1 MSSQVNSL
9 AVLLTMLVSSACW
22 AQGVNVN
29 SKIRVIDG
37 EAFYVHS
44 VLGGQT
50 LETIVSAY
58 FTEVSLIQKY
68 NPGLSEPL
76 SSGAQIK
83 VPYSDESLEA
93 MSKRTKY
100 VVPKKAPTYIKK
112 GTSKAEGK
120 KYSNQLDKPFFRPI
134 PGPRERPTTMEEAA
148 DLLILPDDNF
158 DKPVEKNRG
167 QKDEINELEPLT
179 QDDSEKV
186 LADLETLS
194 QSINESLESLAQIQ
208 EALEPTNVD
217 PETGELIV
225 PKEEKLSENMILA
238 SKFLENQAAN
248 YFDTTAAN
256 EFSLKE
262 YFIVNINSDARI
274 RNVKDERT
282 VTNANSYFL
291 TPDDL
296 RGLRVDSL
304 EKIQQILSIGF
315 ISEIGMYKY
324 KVDIKKNTVKLEKT
338 EGFRS
343 QFLESSNHEEM
354 ILEAA
359 NNAGFKGAGEFI
371 IMDGYREA
379 ASFKAFE
386 YNPFGTKDRV
396 IMYQKIVRIEQMN
409 F

>member
-1 MSSQVNSL
+1 
-9 AVLLTMLVSSACW
+9 MLVSSVCW
-22 AQGVNVN
+22 AQVSNVN
-29 SKIRVIDG
+29 SKIKVING

-50 LETIVSAY
+50 LETIANAY
-58 FTEVSLIQKY
+58 FTEVSLIEKH
-68 NPGLSEPL
+68 NPGLLEPL
-76 SSGAQIK
+76 SSGAQLK

-93 MSKRTKY
+93 MSKRAKY

-112 GTSKAEGK
+112 DISKAERDK
-120 KYSNQLDKPFFRPI
+120 DSNQLDKPFVMPI
-134 PGPRERPTTMEEAA
+134 PRPRERPTPMEEAA
-148 DLLILPDDNF
+148 DLLTLPDDNF
-158 DKPVEKNRG
+158 DKLVEKNIG
-167 QKDEINELEPLT
+167 QEDEINEPEPAT
-179 QDDSEKV
+179 QDDSEKA

-208 EALEPTNVD
+208 EALQSTNVD

-225 PKEEKLSENMILA
+225 PKGEKLPENIILA
-238 SKFLENQAAN
+238 STFLENQITN

-262 YFIVNINSDARI
+262 YFIVDINSDARI
-274 RNVKDERT
+274 RKVKDERT
-282 VTNANSYFL
+282 VTNENSYFL
-291 TPDDL
+291 TPYDL

-304 EKIQQILSIGF
+304 EKSRQILSIGF
-315 ISEIGMYKY
+315 ISEIGRYKY
-324 KVDIKKNTVKLEKT
+324 KVDIKKNTVKLEQT

-343 QFLESSNHEEM
+343 QFLESNNHEEM

-359 NNAGFKGAGEFI
+359 NNAGLKGSGEFI
-371 IMDGYREA
+371 IMDGYREV
-379 ASFKAFE
+379 ASFRAFE

-396 IMYQKIVRIEQMN
+396 IMHQKVVRIEQMN